1 MSVKS
6 ETADKLRREKARNLR
21 YRRAVQ
27 AELNLESIGNELMEI
42 YESASDVL
50 YWCENDGERTQL
62 DELIGDE
69 DETYELRMA
78 FSTLEGDCQQM
89 LEDLDNEWVPEFF
102 DDFFG
107 AIGPRGS
114 MMLGYDSY
122 EGDYF
127 GLSGSYESELAQK
140 ECAKRLLNHTKVEI
154 VEAYSVC
161 FRVAINYMALK
172 SRYDGLK
179 SYIDILNGA
188 NTGYLAAVKCI
199 EDLYEKITAEGYYAN
214 QSKDEAEFVR
224 LCNSMPPEVWLQ

>member
-6 ETADKLRREKARNLR
+6 DLAEEMRREKARNLR
-21 YRRAVQ
+21 YKKAIH
-27 AELNLESIGNELMEI
+27 ADLNIESITTALYEI
-42 YESASDVL
+42 WETASDVL
-50 YWCENDGERTQL
+50 YWCTDDDGTQFN
-62 DELIGDE
+62 ELIGDE
-69 DETYELRMA
+69 EETFELRMA

-114 MMLGYDSY
+114 MMQGYDSY

-127 GLSGSYESELAQK
+127 GIDDGYESELAQR
-140 ECAKRLLNHTKVEI
+140 ECSKRLMAHTKAEI
-154 VEAYSVC
+154 IEAYSVC
-161 FRVAINYMALK
+161 FRVALNYIGLK

-188 NTGYLAAVKCI
+188 NTGNLAAVKRI
-199 EDLYEKITAEGYYAN
+199 EELYEKVADGYVSR
-214 QSKDEAEFVR
+214 QDKQEFDKLVG
-224 LCNSMPPEVWLQ
+224 SMPPEAWLG

>member
-6 ETADKLRREKARNLR
+6 EKAEELRREKARNLR
-21 YRRAVQ
+21 YKKAIH
-27 AELNLESIGNELMEI
+27 AELNLETITSEL
-42 YESASDVL
+42 YEMCEKASDVL
-50 YWCENDGERTQL
+50 YWCEDDGSTQL

-69 DETYELRMA
+69 EETFELRMA

-114 MMLGYDSY
+114 MMQGYDSY

-127 GLSGSYESELAQK
+127 GIDDGYESELAQK
-140 ECAKRLLNHTKVEI
+140 ECAKRLMNHTKAEI
-154 VEAYSVC
+154 IEAYSVC
-161 FRVAINYMALK
+161 FRIAVNYMGLK

-188 NTGYLAAVKCI
+188 NTGYLATVKRI
-199 EDLYEKITAEGYYAN
+199 EELYDRMTVDYPKYE
-214 QSKDEAEFVR
+214 DRVEFDQ
-224 LCNSMPPEVWLQ
+224 LCNNMPPEVWLQ

>member
-6 ETADKLRREKARNLR
+6 EKAEELRREKARNLR
-21 YRRAVQ
+21 YKKAIH
-27 AELNLESIGNELMEI
+27 AELNLETITSEL
-42 YESASDVL
+42 YEMWEKASDVL
-50 YWCENDGERTQL
+50 YWCEDDGSTQL

-69 DETYELRMA
+69 EETFELRMA

-114 MMLGYDSY
+114 MMQGYDSY

-127 GLSGSYESELAQK
+127 GIDYGYESELAQQ
-140 ECAKRLLNHTKVEI
+140 ECAKRLMNHTKAEI
-154 VEAYSVC
+154 IEAYSVC
-161 FRVAINYMALK
+161 FRIAVNYMGLK

-188 NTGYLAAVKCI
+188 NTGYLATVKRI
-199 EDLYEKITAEGYYAN
+199 EELYDRMTVDYPKYE
-214 QSKDEAEFVR
+214 DRVEFDR
-224 LCNSMPPEVWLQ
+224 LCNNMPPEVWLQ

>member
-1 MSVKS
+1 M
-6 ETADKLRREKARNLR
+6 
-21 YRRAVQ
+21 
-27 AELNLESIGNELMEI
+27 

-50 YWCENDGERTQL
+50 YWCENDGKSTQL

-69 DETYELRMA
+69 EETYELRMA

-89 LEDLDNEWVPEFF
+89 LEDLDNEWIPELF

-107 AIGPRGS
+107 TISPRGGL
-114 MMLGYDSY
+114 MMGYDSY

-127 GLSGSYESELAQK
+127 GLSDRYESELAQR
-140 ECAKRLLNHTKVEI
+140 ECAKRLLNHTKAEI
-154 VEAYSVC
+154 VEAYSIC

-188 NTGYLAAVKCI
+188 NTGYLATIKRI
-199 EDLYEKITAEGYYAN
+199 EELYDRMTADYPKYE
-214 QSKDEAEFVR
+214 DRVEFDR
-224 LCNSMPPEVWLQ
+224 LCNNMPPEVWLQ

>member
-6 ETADKLRREKARNLR
+6 EKAEELRREKARNLR
-21 YRRAVQ
+21 FKRAIH
-27 AELNLESIGNELMEI
+27 ADLNLQSISNELMDMQEK
-42 YESASDVL
+42 ASDVL
-50 YWCENDGERTQL
+50 YWCEEDGSTQL

-69 DETYELRMA
+69 EETFELRMA

-107 AIGPRGS
+107 AIGPGGS

-127 GLSGSYESELAQK
+127 GLDSGYESELAQK
-140 ECAKRLLNHTKVEI
+140 ECAKRLMNHTKAEI
-154 VEAYSVC
+154 IEAYSTC
-161 FRVAINYMALK
+161 FRIAVNYMGLK

-188 NTGYLAAVKCI
+188 NTGYLATVKRI
-199 EDLYEKITAEGYYAN
+199 EELHEKITAGGYYARYR
-214 QSKDEAEFVR
+214 KEAAEFEQ
-224 LCNSMPPEVWLQ
+224 LCNNMPPEVWLQ

>member
-6 ETADKLRREKARNLR
+6 ETAEELRREKARNLR
-21 YRRAVQ
+21 YRKAVH
-27 AELNLESIGNELMEI
+27 ADLNLESIGNELMEM

-50 YWCENDGERTQL
+50 YWCEEDGSTQL

-69 DETYELRMA
+69 EETFELRMA

-122 EGDYF
+122 AGDYF
-127 GLSGSYESELAQK
+127 EISDRYESGMAQK
-140 ECAKRLLNHTKVEI
+140 ECTKRLLNHTKAEI
-154 VEAYSVC
+154 VEAYSIC

-172 SRYDGLK
+172 ARYDGLK

-188 NTGYLAAVKCI
+188 NTGYLATVKRI
-199 EDLYEKITAEGYYAN
+199 EELYDRMTVDYPKYEDGV
-214 QSKDEAEFVR
+214 EFDR
-224 LCNSMPPEVWLQ
+224 LCNNMPPEVWLQ